1 MAYPAHQHRQRPE
14 GERIRERVF
23 AAFSEAELAA
33 WFADMPLFA
42 EYVHRLEEFDRLR
55 RAHRA
60 TYIEAY
66 PEGAVRDN
74 ILRLIS
80 LDDDAEVP
88 ARSSGPARLAYLAS
102 DVEGLSSIVRGF
114 DVVASGLL
122 RVALWFDGVIDHRTR
137 AHGLIPRATAAEI
150 DRAADD
156 LSRGLCAVVSKAEP
170 GTTGSGTTGTRGGP
184 WLRLLPDVAERIG
197 APGVSLRRLGSY
209 TSDELAGMLVAH
221 GEKKPAIK
229 ADRLDRLTG
238 LLGSRASIER
248 AVASV
253 PLTAQNVFWRLLA
266 NVQPMHTDELGVR
279 YFDGFR
285 STHWSHRTNPSELE
299 SLARL
304 GLVDGEDNYAW
315 TWREVIQLFPERITE
330 FEFMARGPRRDA
342 VAKPINDNAGVPG
355 IVAVADRVLRAWR
368 SEAPP
373 ALNDGGLGVAPVR
386 SLAKKLGVPA
396 VQVGVIANHLV
407 RREILRPEVA
417 RIEGRGRNRAPVYRW
432 GVASDDG
439 WESRSAVHQWADL
452 VAWWLEADL
461 AERRGTPER
470 VARESPDPDAVLAR
484 SLFVRFLL
492 GVDTGTGLDAEDLAI
507 GLWWRFPAVFGPN
520 HVDALVAVAR
530 ALGIVPSAGPVG
542 ITSAARA
549 LLAGR
554 VGEIVA
560 DDERNF
566 VVQNDHTIV
575 APTNLSRD
583 LASSLAVIA
592 DLESEG
598 GARVFRLTEASIA
611 RGLEHGFDG
620 PGLEAFLCDNASKP
634 VPQAVVYLVHDV
646 ARKRNR
652 LSIAEGATVI
662 VSDDPALVAQAVKVT
677 AARLRAVGLHAAVS
691 PLAAAKVEVALR
703 AKGVLGVRLLA
714 ESDTAKPSATTT
726 DRTRPASSGTSG
738 AGSKASSGAGGAPDQ
753 LDALRKAA
761 AVVGDTRTLAL
772 ARTFRA

>member
-14 GERIRERVF
+14 GERIREGVF

-33 WFADMPLFA
+33 WFADVPLFA
-42 EYVHRLEEFDRLR
+42 EHVHRLEEFDRLR

-60 TYIEAY
+60 TYMEAY

-80 LDDDAEVP
+80 LDDEGDVP
-88 ARSSGPARLAYLAS
+88 AGSSGPARLAYLAS
-102 DVEGLSSIVRGF
+102 SAEGLPSIVRGF

-137 AHGLIPRATAAEI
+137 AHGLLPRATAAEI

-156 LSRGLCAVVSKAEP
+156 LRRGLCAFVDTAEP
-170 GTTGSGTTGTRGGP
+170 GTTGSVAIGARSRP
-184 WLRLLPDVAERIG
+184 WMRLLPDVAERIA
-197 APGVSLRRLGSY
+197 APGVSLRMLGSY
-209 TSDELAGMLVAH
+209 TSEELAGILVAH

-229 ADRLDRLTG
+229 ADRLDRLTA

-253 PLTAQNVFWRLLA
+253 LPTAQKAFWQLVA

-304 GLVDGEDNYAW
+304 GLVDGEDSYAW

-330 FEFMARGPRRDA
+330 FEFMARGPRPDA
-342 VAKPINDNAGVPG
+342 VAQPINDHAGVPG
-355 IVAVADRVLRAWR
+355 IVAVADRVLGAWR
-368 SEAPP
+368 NEAPP

-432 GVASDDG
+432 GVASDDR
-439 WESRSAVHQWADL
+439 WESRSAVHHWADL
-452 VAWWLEADL
+452 VAWWLETDL
-461 AERRGTPER
+461 AERRGAPER
-470 VARESPDPDAVLAR
+470 VGRESPDPDAVLAR

-492 GVDTGTGLDAEDLAI
+492 GVDPGTGLDTEDLAI
-507 GLWWRFPAVFGPN
+507 GLWWRFPAVFVPD
-520 HVDALVAVAR
+520 HVDALTAVAR

-542 ITSAARA
+542 LTSAARA

-554 VGEIVA
+554 FGEIVA
-560 DDERNF
+560 DDERHF

-575 APTNLSRD
+575 APTNLARD

-611 RGLEHGFDG
+611 RGFEHGFDG
-620 PGLEAFLCDNASKP
+620 PGIEAFLRDNASKP

-703 AKGVLGVRLLA
+703 AKGVLGVRLLTD
-714 ESDTAKPSATTT
+714 SDTAKPSATKTE
-726 DRTRPASSGTSG
+726 RTGPARSGTSG
-738 AGSKASSGAGGAPDQ
+738 AGSKPSSGAEGAPEH

-761 AVVGDTRTLAL
+761 AVAGGARMLAL
-772 ARTFRA
+772 ARAFRA